1 MNRPIRPVNA
11 DFPANQ
17 GASYFMNTQNSRD
30 MALNTHCVDCSDI
43 APQLQRAAGGGGQ
56 ILEVRPSA
64 RNNLNVYE
72 NGSVAP
78 GQSFHQVYKDGR
90 YVYDPRV
97 SLTPIPKGDWMQHIK
112 NINPDG
118 IIVKPK

>member
-72 NGSVAP
+72 NGLVAP
-78 GQSFHQVYKDGR
+78 GQSFHQVYTHVA
-90 YVYDPRV
+90 YADPERG
-97 SLTPIPKGDWMQHIK
+97 LDAAH
-112 NINPDG
+112 
-118 IIVKPK
+118 